1 MPTENGFLVAELNGA
16 VDFRTQYAR
25 DEGDVFES
33 TAAALLRAAR
43 DGRALS
49 AVGA

>member
-16 VDFRTQYAR
+16 VDFRTLYSL

-33 TAAALLRAAR
+33 TVAELLRAAR
-43 DGRALS
+43 ERRAVS
-49 AVGA
+49 AVG